1 MPPRRM
7 CAKKIP
13 AIHTSEQA
21 PARSGLELRLNLGGE
36 RYHWNRFHTI
46 ENDNQFLDLTGGDF
60 ACAEPEHHRHHRYAV
75 HEFVHR
81 LTGLAWGS
89 QPHDCHHSSIN
100 EARELRKTTVDYRV
114 FAVAW
119 KRFQCYRPRPR
130 ERMPRDE
137 LRRGRTRK

>member
-60 ACAEPEHHRHHRYAV
+60 ACAEPEHHRHHRDAV
-75 HEFVHR
+75 H
-81 LTGLAWGS
+81 
-89 QPHDCHHSSIN
+89 SSFIVSPVWPGGPSLMT
-100 EARELRKTTVDYRV
+100 AIILQSMRRESC
-114 FAVAW
+114 A
-119 KRFQCYRPRPR
+119 KRQ
-130 ERMPRDE
+130 
-137 LRRGRTRK
+137 